1 MWREPGFK
9 TRNNQAQAAK
19 AEPLDRVFFG
29 APILKGVDRQ
39 RGPNLQQLPRF
50 AELPPVRKAIA
61 EPAWP
66 DRFAAVP
73 GDGGVLAP
81 LLAMPGCRCTM
92 CVKVRE
98 GEARKRHAM
107 RGELSRMEAVLLDEF
122 IGQAT
127 PAMLPTIKAGP
138 SDKDISDAIALA
150 AQAGRLA
157 QALRDTLCSVSYFAS
172 QANNRSASG
181 QPHRNLVDEFMS
193 SKGWSVAG
201 NGHFSVAY
209 VKDKL
214 CIKLGFKSEDS
225 GAMYAAFCRD
235 NKGLKGLP
243 NVMDMQHHGR
253 HSYTVVMPA
262 LKPLDGPNKAA
273 LSNAWMEDGGRTIGP
288 NVMRLLRSWGVDAAG
303 IRIRSFF
310 NGVATMDLHG
320 DNVMRDD
327 AGNFIIT
334 DPVSFKQ

>member
-1 MWREPGFK
+1 MWREPGFN
-9 TRNNQAQAAK
+9 TRNNQAREARAL
-19 AEPLDRVFFG
+19 PLDAVLGKPVRHVDGRMAF
-29 APILKGVDRQ
+29 KGQ
-39 RGPNLQQLPRF
+39 NLQQLPRF
-50 AELPPVRKAIA
+50 EDIPPVRMAVA
-61 EPAWP
+61 EPVA
-66 DRFAAVP
+66 
-73 GDGGVLAP
+73 DGGVLAP

-92 CVKVRE
+92 CVKVLE
-98 GEARKRHAM
+98 NEARKRDAV
-107 RGELSRMEAVLLDEF
+107 RGELNRMEAALFRIPGELDTLGVL
-122 IGQAT
+122 ASKRHV
-127 PAMLPTIKAGP
+127 PVGP

-157 QALRDTLCSVSYFAS
+157 QSLRDTLCSVSYFAS
-172 QANNRSASG
+172 QANKRSAGG
-181 QPHRNLVDEFMS
+181 QPHRSLLDEFMS

-243 NVMDMQHHGR
+243 DVLDMQHHGR

-262 LKPLDGPNKAA
+262 LKPLDGPKKAA
-273 LSNAWMEDGGRTIGP
+273 LSNAWMSDGGRTIGP

-320 DNVMRDD
+320 DNVMQDD